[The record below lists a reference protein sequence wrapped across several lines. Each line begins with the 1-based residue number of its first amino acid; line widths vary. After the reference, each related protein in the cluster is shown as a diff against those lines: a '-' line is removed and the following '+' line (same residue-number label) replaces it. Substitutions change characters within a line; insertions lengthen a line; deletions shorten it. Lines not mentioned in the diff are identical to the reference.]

1 MVPLH
6 AWEKIPDRKPEITVD
21 KECLEETNE
30 RQVGNNT
37 SERTKRTKASFL
49 YYKEELL
56 DFCYFWCAQK
66 QEENPRDSE

>member
-6 AWEKIPDRKPEITVD
+6 VWEKIPDRKPEITVD
-21 KECLEETNE
+21 KECLEET
-30 RQVGNNT
+30 
-37 SERTKRTKASFL
+37 SERTRRTKASFL

-56 DFCYFWCAQK
+56 DFCYYWCAQK